1 MLPQLENSAGQ
12 RFRTIPHLAWLA
24 EGDDMPVERHRL
36 YIAQGT
42 EWVALSDVGSLVG
55 FLAAEVFE
63 AELHIW
69 QLAVRLDDQGR
80 GVGGRLLEA
89 ADSFARARNLRSITL
104 TTFADVPW
112 NAPWYSRHGFTV
124 ATDDERL
131 AGLTRMES
139 SRGLPGRC
147 AMRKRIGDRVLRTQ
161 REIDGPLQQGTLR
174 YPAG

>member
-1 MLPQLENSAGQ
+1 
-12 RFRTIPHLAWLA
+12 
-24 EGDDMPVERHRL
+24 MPVERHRL

-131 AGLTRMES
+131 AGLAGARCERGSAIGSCEHNAKSTGHFNREPSATQQDES
-139 SRGLPGRC
+139 GVIREVGVRTSGRRARLPSAVPRGMCGR
-147 AMRKRIGDRVLRTQ
+147 
-161 REIDGPLQQGTLR
+161 
-174 YPAG
+174 

>member
-1 MLPQLENSAGQ
+1 
-12 RFRTIPHLAWLA
+12 
-24 EGDDMPVERHRL
+24 MPVERHRL

-139 SRGLPGRC
+139 SRGYTAELAGSPVRWKSCSVTCSLLWHGCWAFRGTIALP
-147 AMRKRIGDRVLRTQ
+147 L
-161 REIDGPLQQGTLR
+161 
-174 YPAG
+174 AGCWVNGW